1 MVYLDTSI
9 LAAYYCPEPLSQQVE
24 RRIRSS
30 TEPAISELTEVEL
43 SSAVARERELD
54 RQDALRILAQFHAH
68 LESGRYRRLNLSVSH
83 YRMAKGWLN
92 QMEWPLRTLDALHLA
107 VAGTASATLMTAD
120 VQLANCAQGIGL
132 PFQLLSADIYR

>member
-1 MVYLDTSI
+1 MSGLDGLPRYEYPGSV
-9 LAAYYCPEPLSQQVE
+9 LLSRTAE
-24 RRIRSS
+24 SAS
-30 TEPAISELTEVEL
+30 GKVEL
-43 SSAVARERELD
+43 SSAVARKVREQELD

-68 LESGRYRRLNLSVSH
+68 LESGRYHRLNLSISH

-120 VQLANCAQGIGL
+120 VQLANCAKGIGL
-132 PFQLLSADIYR
+132 PFQLVSVDISR